1 MIAYIVNLLTLIAI
15 FAILSSSMN
24 VLLGYGGIFS
34 AAHAVFMGLGAYAA
48 AQIALSFTPDIL
60 VGCLVAAVL
69 AALLSVCL
77 ALPALRVRGEYFVA
91 ASLGLQML
99 ATTVFSEAKSL
110 TGGMGGLTG
119 IPQATLFGLNLGN
132 GALFLVFC
140 LVMLAAVMAVIVLLM
155 RGSFGR
161 SLMALR
167 DNESAAEALGK
178 NVALLKTL
186 ATVAG
191 CAMAGVAGALFAF
204 HMQFVNGESFTL
216 DQSILI
222 VAMLIIGGT
231 GTLSGPVVG
240 AIALLLLPAA
250 LSFIPGLPP
259 EHIGAVQQMI
269 YGFLMMVL
277 MMFRPGGLMGRA

>member
-1 MIAYIVNLLTLIAI
+1 MIAYIINLATLIAI

-48 AQIALSFTPDIL
+48 AQIALTVTPEIL
-60 VGCLVAAVL
+60 VACVVAAVL
-69 AALLSVCL
+69 SALLSVCL

-99 ATTVFSEAKSL
+99 ATTVFSEAKSV
-110 TGGMGGLTG
+110 TGGIGGLTG
-119 IPQATLFGLNLGN
+119 IPQATLFGFKLGN
-132 GALFLVFC
+132 GGVFLAFC
-140 LVMLAAVMAVIVLLM
+140 LVMLAAVMAIIVLLM

-178 NVALLKTL
+178 NVPMLKTL
-186 ATVAG
+186 ATLAG

-204 HMQFVNGESFTL
+204 HMQFVNGESFTM

-222 VAMLIIGGT
+222 IAMLIIGGT
-231 GTLSGPVVG
+231 GTLTGPIVG
-240 AIALLLLPAA
+240 TLALLLLPAA
-250 LSFIPGLPP
+250 LSFIPGLPA
-259 EHIGAVQQMI
+259 EHIGALQQFI
-269 YGFLMMVL
+269 YGFLMMIL
-277 MMFRPGGLMGRA
+277 MMFRPGGLAGRA

>member
-1 MIAYIVNLLTLIAI
+1 VIAYLINIATLIAI

-34 AAHAVFMGLGAYAA
+34 AAHAVFMGLGAYAG
-48 AQIALSFTPDIL
+48 AQIALTLTPDIL
-60 VGCLVAAVL
+60 VACGVAALL
-69 AALLSVCL
+69 AALLSICL

-99 ATTVFSEAKSL
+99 ATTAFAEARGL

-119 IPQATLFGLNLGN
+119 IPRPTLLGLSLQG
-132 GALFLVFC
+132 GAPFLAFC
-140 LVMLAAVMAVIVLLM
+140 LAVLALAIAIIALLM

-167 DNESAAEALGK
+167 DNESAAQALGK
-178 NVALLKTL
+178 NVAVLKTL

-204 HMQFVNGESFTL
+204 HMQFVNTESFTL

-222 VAMLIIGGT
+222 VAMLIIGGV
-231 GTLSGPVVG
+231 GTLSGPIIG
-240 AIALLLLPAA
+240 AVALLLLPAA
-250 LSFIPGLPP
+250 LSFIPNLPA
-259 EHIGAVQQMI
+259 EYVGAIQQMI
-269 YGFLMMVL
+269 YGFLMTAL
-277 MMFRPGGLMGRA
+277 MIFRPGGLTGRA